1 MIFSR
6 ALSSRSV
13 AEQPFDFGADPEH
26 DQDPRIFLP
35 LRNTGNC
42 KNFAGSTAF
51 AKVCDLKSKSNQIK
65 FNSSE

>member
-1 MIFSR
+1 MDI
-6 ALSSRSV
+6 SV

-42 KNFAGSTAF
+42 KKFCGINGP
-51 AKVCDLKSKSNQIK
+51 KVCDLKSKSNQIK